1 MPSIMTH
8 AAVAVGAGVLTRLP
22 RRPLAFWVVS
32 VGVSVL
38 PDLDV
43 LAYALG
49 VPHGSMWSHRGI
61 THSLIAAFVTGTLVA
76 ILSRRRFFASAR
88 TLAIYLSLLMA
99 SHGVLDALTEGRA
112 GVAFF
117 APFSTARYLFPV
129 RPVPAAPLGSRT
141 SARAAF
147 GRSRRSCSGSGCQQR
162 SSAARPRRGGLM
174 GDSTV
179 GGRRH
184 KSGARG

>member
-8 AAVAVGAGVLTRLP
+8 AAVAVGAGALTRLP

-76 ILSRRRFFASAR
+76 IMSRGRFFSSAR

-99 SHGVLDALTEGRA
+99 SHGVLDAFTEGGA

-129 RPVPAAPLGSRT
+129 RPVPAAPLGLAYF
-141 SARAAF
+141 SALGLRAFEAELLWIWLPT
-147 GRSRRSCSGSGCQQR
+147 
-162 SSAARPRRGGLM
+162 AL
-174 GDSTV
+174 V
-179 GGRRH
+179 GGAATLWRAHGR
-184 KSGARG
+184 